1 LCLRASVNEEAY
13 VIGLLELLLRN
24 LRTRWVRTIL
34 TLLGILVGVAA
45 MVAVNATN
53 NSTLQAINRFFNEA
67 AGQSSLIV
75 EANVSGQTFA
85 EGVLAQVQRQPEV
98 TVAAPGLVGIT
109 VLADDVVTEQPRFGA
124 GGQSVPGSSFW
135 LMGRDPALDTAVHTY
150 NLVDGR
156 LLQPGETSYNVVLV
170 DEYAGEKNLSLGG
183 DLAILTPGDGVVRL
197 RIVGLIAKE
206 GLGISNEGA
215 IGIAPLPVVQ
225 ALFNQSRQIGQIE
238 LVVEQAI
245 ANDPDRLEALRLA
258 LAERLGGEHD
268 VKYPAARGQLVANSI
283 QSYQLGLNFFSV
295 VSLFV
300 GSFLIYNAFA
310 MTVVERTR
318 EIGMLRAIGMT
329 RRQIVLVVL
338 GEASLLGVV
347 GAVAGVGFG
356 LLLAQGLV
364 VSVSNFTG
372 QAIDQVT
379 TTPTAVLQAILVGL
393 VVTMAAALAPALQ
406 AARVSP
412 LQALRIQGN
421 VDESQWF
428 EQGLRFGPL
437 TVCAALLVLYQ
448 VPLRQEVAF
457 TVGSNAIFVL
467 LLGATL
473 CIPILIGPVERLV
486 RPLILL
492 IFGNEGRLG
501 SGNINRAQGRTTL
514 TVAALMIGISMVVG
528 IQGMTNSFEADIE
541 DWMETALGGDFF
553 VTSPVTMRPDVEAR
567 VLGLEEVTA
576 VTRTRFLTTRMI
588 TPQGDNEPAIFT
600 AIDPATYLDVRGWR
614 VEEGPAPAAI
624 IQALAQEDALLIG
637 ADMANKYNLRL
648 GDTLLL
654 ETSRGRRPFEI
665 VAIVID
671 FGGGETASVT
681 GSWGDLRRY
690 FGRNDISS
698 LAVRLAPG
706 ASLDVVADRIENEI
720 GRGQN
725 LRVESRQLF
734 EDRVR
739 QLSAEA
745 FTLFDVLGL
754 IGLVVAS
761 LGVINTMLMNVLERF
776 REIGGLRSL
785 GMTRRQVRRMIMA
798 EAATIGFIGAIFG
811 AAFGAVLADV
821 FILGMRSIGAFVL
834 TARVPYQAMAFSFV
848 LALII
853 TLLAALLPAYRAG
866 QVNIIE
872 AIKNE

>member
-1 LCLRASVNEEAY
+1 MLGML
-13 VIGLLELLLRN
+13 GLLLRN

-67 AGQSSLIV
+67 AGQSSLII
-75 EANVSGQTFA
+75 EANVTGQTFA
-85 EGVLAQVQRQPEV
+85 EGVLAQVQRQSDV
-98 TVAAPGLVGIT
+98 AVAAPGLVGIT
-109 VLADDVVTEQPRFGA
+109 VLADDAAAEQGQFAA
-124 GGQSVPGSSFW
+124 GGQTVPGANFW

-156 LLQPGETSYNVVLV
+156 LLQPDETSYNVVLV
-170 DEYAGEKNLSLGG
+170 DEYAQEKNLRLGG

-225 ALFNQSRQIGQIE
+225 ALFNQSGQIGQIE

-245 ANDPDRLEALRLA
+245 ANDPDRLESLRLA
-258 LAERLGGEHD
+258 LVERLGGEYD

-329 RRQIVLVVL
+329 RRQTMLLVL
-338 GEASLLGVV
+338 GEASLLGVL

-379 TTPTAVLQAILVGL
+379 TTPTAVFQAIIVGL
-393 VVTMAAALAPALQ
+393 LVTIAAALAPALQ
-406 AARVSP
+406 ASRVSP
-412 LQALRIQGN
+412 LQALRVQGS
-421 VDESQWF
+421 VDEGQWF
-428 EQGLRFGPL
+428 RQGLRFGPL

-457 TVGSNAIFVL
+457 MVGSNSIFVL

-473 CIPILIGPVERLV
+473 CIPLLIGPVERLI
-486 RPLILL
+486 RPLIRLL
-492 IFGNEGRLG
+492 FGNEGRLG
-501 SGNINRAQGRTTL
+501 SSNINRAQGRTTL

-528 IQGMTNSFEADIE
+528 IQGMTNSFQADIE

-553 VTSPVTMRPDVEAR
+553 ISSPVTMRADIEAR
-567 VLGLEEVTA
+567 VLGLAEVTA
-576 VTRTRFLTTRMI
+576 VTKTRFLTTRMI
-588 TPQGDNEPAIFT
+588 TPQGANELAIFT

-624 IQALAQEDALLIG
+624 AQALAQGDRVVIG
-637 ADMANKYNLRL
+637 ADTANKYGLRL
-648 GDTLLL
+648 GDTLIL
-654 ETSRGRRPFEI
+654 ETSRGRRSFEI

-671 FGGGETASVT
+671 FGGGETANVT
-681 GSWGDLRRY
+681 GAWGDLRRY
-690 FGRNDISS
+690 FGRDDISS
-698 LAVRLAPG
+698 LAVKLAPD
-706 ASLDVVADRIENEI
+706 ASLAEVTDRIENEI

-734 EDRVR
+734 EERVR

-754 IGLVVAS
+754 IGLVVAA

-785 GMTRRQVRRMIMA
+785 GMTRRQVRRMILA
-798 EAATIGFIGAIFG
+798 EATTIGFIGAVFG

-834 TARVPYQAMAFSFV
+834 TARVPYQAMAYSFV
-848 LALII
+848 LALAI

>member
-1 LCLRASVNEEAY
+1 MKRVSLL
-13 VIGLLELLLRN
+13 GLLALVVRN

-85 EGVLAQVQRQPEV
+85 EGVLARAQRQPEV
-98 TVAAPGLVGIT
+98 AIAAPGLVGIT
-109 VLADDVVTEQPRFGA
+109 ILADDAVTEQPRFGA
-124 GGQSVPGSSFW
+124 GGQSVPGSNFW
-135 LMGRDPALDTAVHTY
+135 LMGRDPTLDTAVHTY

-156 LLQPGETSYNVVLV
+156 LLQPGETAYNVVLV
-170 DEYAGEKNLSLGG
+170 DEYAGEKNLGVG
-183 DLAILTPGDGVVRL
+183 NDLVILTPSDGVVHL
-197 RIVGLIAKE
+197 RVVGLIAKE

-225 ALFNQSRQIGQIE
+225 ALFNQSGQIGQIE

-258 LAERLGGEHD
+258 LSERLGREYD

-329 RRQIVLVVL
+329 RRQIMLMVL

-347 GAVAGVGFG
+347 GAVTGVAFG
-356 LLLAQGLV
+356 MLLAQGLV

-379 TTPTAVLQAILVGL
+379 TTPTAVFQAILVGL
-393 VVTMAAALAPALQ
+393 LVTIAAALSPALQ

-421 VDESQWF
+421 AGEGQWF
-428 EQGLRFGPL
+428 ERGLRFGPL

-448 VPLRQEVAF
+448 VPIRQDMAF
-457 TVGSNAIFVL
+457 HVGSNSIFVL

-473 CIPILIGPVERLV
+473 CIPLLIGPMERLI
-486 RPLILL
+486 RPFILRL
-492 IFGNEGRLG
+492 FGNEGRLG
-501 SGNINRAQGRTTL
+501 SGNVNRAQGRTTL
-514 TVAALMIGISMVVG
+514 TVAALMVGISMVVG
-528 IQGMTNSFEADIE
+528 INGMTNSFEADIQ

-553 VTSPVTMRPDVEAR
+553 VSSPVTMRADVEAR

-576 VTRTRFLTTRMI
+576 VTKSRFLTTRMI
-588 TPQGDNEPAIFT
+588 TPGGDNELAIFT

-614 VEEGPAPAAI
+614 VEEGPAPVAI
-624 IQALAQEDALLIG
+624 AQALAQGNAIIIG
-637 ADMANKYNLRL
+637 ADTANKYDLHL
-648 GDTLLL
+648 GDTILL
-654 ETSRGRRPFEI
+654 ETSRGRRSFEI

-671 FGGGETASVT
+671 FGGGETANVT
-681 GSWGDLRRY
+681 GSWEDLRRY
-690 FGRNDISS
+690 FGRSDISS
-698 LAVRLAPG
+698 LAVKLAPG
-706 ASLDVVADRIENEI
+706 ASLDDVSERIENEI

-734 EDRVR
+734 EERVR

-776 REIGGLRSL
+776 RELGGLRSL
-785 GMTRRQVRRMIMA
+785 GMTRRQVRRMILA
-798 EAATIGFIGAIFG
+798 EATTVGFIGAVFG

-834 TARVPYQAMAFSFV
+834 TARIPYQAMASSFM
-848 LALII
+848 LALLI

>member
-1 LCLRASVNEEAY
+1 ML
-13 VIGLLELLLRN
+13 GLLQLLLRN
-24 LRTRWVRTIL
+24 LRTRLVRTML
-34 TLLGILVGVAA
+34 TMLGILVGVAA
-45 MVAVNATN
+45 MVSVNATN

-67 AGQSSLIV
+67 AGQSSLLI

-85 EGVLAQVQRQPEV
+85 EGVLNQVNRQPGV
-98 TVAAPGLVGIT
+98 AVAAPGLVGIT
-109 VLADDVVTEQPRFGA
+109 VLADDAEADSLQFGA
-124 GGQSVPGSSFW
+124 GGQTLPGTSFW

-156 LLQPGETSYNVVLV
+156 LLQPDETAYSVVLV
-170 DEYAGEKNLSLGG
+170 DEYAADNNLSVGG
-183 DLAILTPGDGVVRL
+183 DLPILTPSDGVVRL
-197 RIVGLIAKE
+197 RVVGLIAKE
-206 GLGISNEGA
+206 GLGISNDGA
-215 IGIAPLPVVQ
+215 IGIAPLSVVQ
-225 ALFNQSRQIGQIE
+225 TLFNQSGQIGQIE
-238 LVVEQAI
+238 LVVEQTI
-245 ANDPDRLEALRLA
+245 ANDPDRLEALRLS
-258 LAERLGGEHD
+258 LGERLGGEYD

-329 RRQIVLVVL
+329 RRQIMLMVL
-338 GEASLLGVV
+338 GEASLLGML

-356 LLLAQGLV
+356 LLLAQSLV

-379 TTPTAVLQAILVGL
+379 TTPTAVLQAIIVGL
-393 VVTMAAALAPALQ
+393 LVTIAAALAPALQ

-421 VDESQWF
+421 VDEGQWF
-428 EQGLRFGPL
+428 VRGLRFGPL

-448 VPLRQEVAF
+448 VPLRQDVAF
-457 TVGSNAIFVL
+457 MVGSNAIFVL

-473 CIPILIGPVERLV
+473 CIPLLIGPVERV
-486 RPLILL
+486 IRPLILL
-492 IFGNEGRLG
+492 IFGSEGRLG
-501 SGNINRAQGRTTL
+501 SSNVNRAQGRTTL

-528 IQGMTNSFEADIE
+528 IQGMTNSFEADIQ
-541 DWMETALGGDFF
+541 DWVETAIGGDFF
-553 VTSPVTMRPDVEAR
+553 VSSPVAMRADMEAR
-567 VLGLEEVTA
+567 ILGMAEVTA
-576 VTRTRFLTTRMI
+576 VTKSRFLTTRMI
-588 TPQGDNEPAIFT
+588 TPQGDNELAIFT
-600 AIDPATYLDVRGWR
+600 AIDPATYLSVRGWR
-614 VEEGPAPAAI
+614 VEEGPAPVAI
-624 IQALAQEDALLIG
+624 AQALAQGDAIIIG
-637 ADMANKYNLRL
+637 ADTANKYGLQV
-648 GDTLLL
+648 GDTLSL
-654 ETSRGRRPFEI
+654 ETSRGRQPFTI

-698 LAVRLAPG
+698 LSVKLAPG
-706 ASLDVVADRIENEI
+706 ASLADVTNRIENEI

-734 EDRVR
+734 EERVR

-761 LGVINTMLMNVLERF
+761 LGVVNTMLMNVLERF

-785 GMTRRQVRRMIMA
+785 GMTRRQVRRMILA
-798 EAATIGFIGAIFG
+798 EAATIGFIGAVFG

-821 FILGMRSIGAFVL
+821 FIIGMRAIGAFVL
-834 TARVPYQAMAFSFV
+834 TARVPYQAMAVSFV
-848 LALII
+848 LALVV
-853 TLLAALLPAYRAG
+853 TLLAALLPAYRAS

>member
-1 LCLRASVNEEAY
+1 MKGVSFV
-13 VIGLLELLLRN
+13 GLLGLMVRN
-24 LRTRWVRTIL
+24 LRMRWVRTVL

-85 EGVLAQVQRQPEV
+85 EGVVIQVQRQPEV
-98 TVAAPGLVGIT
+98 AVAAPGLVGIT
-109 VLADDVVTEQPRFGA
+109 VLADEAEADRPRFAA
-124 GGQSVPGSSFW
+124 GGQAVPGSNFW
-135 LMGRDPALDTAVHTY
+135 LMGRDPVVDPDVHTY
-150 NLVDGR
+150 NLIDGR
-156 LLQPGETSYNVVLV
+156 LLQPGETAYNVVLV
-170 DEYAGEKNLSLGG
+170 DEYADEKNLSLGS

-197 RIVGLIAKE
+197 RVVGLIAKE

-225 ALFNQSRQIGQIE
+225 ALFNQSGQIGQIE
-238 LVVEQAI
+238 LVVAQAI
-245 ANDPDRLEALRLA
+245 ANDPDRLEAVRLA
-258 LAERLGGEHD
+258 LAERLGSEYD

-329 RRQIVLVVL
+329 RRQIMLMVL
-338 GEASLLGVV
+338 GEATLLGVL

-356 LLLAQGLV
+356 MLLAQGLV

-372 QAIDQVT
+372 QGIEQVT
-379 TTPTAVLQAILVGL
+379 TTPTAVLQAIVVGL
-393 VVTMAAALAPALQ
+393 LVTLAAALAPALQ
-406 AARVSP
+406 AARISP

-421 VDESQWF
+421 VDEGKWF

-448 VPLRQEVAF
+448 VPIRQELAF
-457 TVGSNAIFVL
+457 YVGSNSIFVL

-473 CIPILIGPVERLV
+473 CIPLFMGPVERV
-486 RPLILL
+486 IRPLILL
-492 IFGNEGRLG
+492 VFGNEGRLG
-501 SGNINRAQGRTTL
+501 SSNVNRAQGRTTL

-528 IQGMTNSFEADIE
+528 INGMTGSFEADIQ
-541 DWMETALGGDFF
+541 DWVDTAVGGDFF
-553 VTSPVTMRPDVEAR
+553 VTSPVAMRADIEAR
-567 VLGLEEVTA
+567 VLGMAEVTA
-576 VTRTRFLTTRMI
+576 VTKSRFLTTRMI
-588 TPQGDNEPAIFT
+588 TPQGDNELAIFT
-600 AIDPATYLDVRGWR
+600 AIDPASYLDVRGWR

-624 IQALAQEDALLIG
+624 AQALAHGDAVIIG
-637 ADMANKYNLRL
+637 ADTANKYDLHL
-648 GDTLLL
+648 GDTILL
-654 ETSRGRRPFEI
+654 ETSRGRRSFEI

-671 FGGGETASVT
+671 FGGGETANVT
-681 GSWGDLRRY
+681 GSWEDLRRY
-690 FGRNDISS
+690 FGRSDISS
-698 LAVRLAPG
+698 LAVKLAPG
-706 ASLDVVADRIENEI
+706 ASLDVVTERIENEI

-734 EDRVR
+734 EERVR

-754 IGLVVAS
+754 IGLVVAA

-785 GMTRRQVRRMIMA
+785 GMTRRQVRRMILA
-798 EAATIGFIGAIFG
+798 EAATIGFVGAVFG

-834 TARVPYQAMAFSFV
+834 TSRIPYQAMATSFV

>member
-1 LCLRASVNEEAY
+1 M
-13 VIGLLELLLRN
+13 ITGLLSIVIRN

-53 NSTLQAINRFFNEA
+53 NSTIQAINRFFNEA
-67 AGQSSLIV
+67 AGQSSLII
-75 EANVSGQTFA
+75 EANVSGETFA
-85 EGVLAQVQRQPEV
+85 AGVLNQVQRQPGVE
-98 TVAAPGLVGIT
+98 VAAPGLVGIT
-109 VLADDVVTEQPRFGA
+109 ILADDALNESPRFGA
-124 GGQSVPGSSFW
+124 GGQAVPGSNFW
-135 LMGRDPALDTAVHTY
+135 LMGRDQALDTAVHTY
-150 NLVDGR
+150 NLVNGR
-156 LLQPGETSYNVVLV
+156 LLQPDETAYNVVLV
-170 DEYAGEKNLSLGG
+170 DEYAANNNLSLGS
-183 DLAILTPGDGVVRL
+183 DLAILTPSDGVVEL
-197 RIVGLIAKE
+197 RVVGLIAKE
-206 GLGISNEGA
+206 GLGISNDGA

-225 ALFNQSRQIGQIE
+225 TLFNQAGQIGQIE
-238 LVVEQAI
+238 LVIDQAI
-245 ANDPDRLEALRLA
+245 ANDPNQLEALRLA
-258 LAERLGGEHD
+258 LSERLGNDYD

-329 RRQIVLVVL
+329 RRQIIFMVL
-338 GEASLLGVV
+338 GEAILLGAI

-356 LLLAQGLV
+356 MLLAQGLV
-364 VSVSNFTG
+364 VSVANFTG

-379 TTPTAVLQAILVGL
+379 TTPTAVFQALLTGL
-393 VVTMAAALAPALQ
+393 VVTIAAALAPALQ

-428 EQGLRFGPL
+428 ARGLRFGPL
-437 TVCAALLVLYQ
+437 TVCAAVLVLYQ

-457 TVGSNAIFVL
+457 YVGSNAIFVL

-473 CIPILIGPVERLV
+473 CIPVLLGPMERLI

-501 SGNINRAQGRTTL
+501 SSNVNRAQGRTTL

-528 IQGMTNSFEADIE
+528 INGMTNSFQTDIQ
-541 DWMETALGGDFF
+541 DWVETALGGDFF
-553 VTSPVTMRPDVEAR
+553 VSGPMPMRPDMEAR
-567 VLGLEEVTA
+567 ILSLDEVTA
-576 VTRTRFLTTRMI
+576 VTKSRFLTTRMI
-588 TPQGDNEPAIFT
+588 TPQGDNELAVFT
-600 AIDPATYLDVRGWR
+600 AIDPATYLTVRGWR
-614 VEEGPAPAAI
+614 VEQGPDPATIAQMLAQGDAI
-624 IQALAQEDALLIG
+624 IIG
-637 ADMANKYNLRL
+637 ADTANKYDLSV
-648 GDTLLL
+648 GDSLTL
-654 ETSRGRRPFEI
+654 ETSRGRRPFQI
-665 VAIVID
+665 AAIVID
-671 FGGGETASVT
+671 FGGGETASIT

-698 LAVRLAPG
+698 LAVQLAPG
-706 ASLDVVADRIENEI
+706 ASLAAVTDLIENDI
-720 GRGQN
+720 GRSQN
-725 LRVESRQLF
+725 LTVESRQLF
-734 EDRVR
+734 EERVR

-761 LGVINTMLMNVLERF
+761 LGVVNTMLMNVLERF

-785 GMTRRQVRRMIMA
+785 GMTRHQVRRMILA
-798 EAATIGFIGAIFG
+798 EAATIGFIGAVFG

-821 FILGMRSIGAFVL
+821 FIIGMRSIGAFVL
-834 TARVPYQAMAFSFV
+834 TARIPYQAMAVSFL
-848 LALII
+848 LALFI
-853 TLLAALLPAYRAG
+853 TLLAALLPAYRAS